1 MSKAP
6 LWLKF
11 SIVGVLVV
19 ISAFALYGKGL
30 RKGLDIVGGYS
41 MIFEFSNPDNDAQ
54 MGQRIK
60 DVLTRRLDPQ
70 GLSGLEIQPLQ
81 GDRIGIRMPAASDE
95 SRQLRNEF
103 VEAREQLLET
113 NIERSEVRD
122 LLNLSPEKRQAR
134 VKQLSLGSEKRAE
147 LIRELFQAMSNIRT
161 AIEQIENTQAAIQ
174 NLGDDENQK
183 LGELVTQ
190 RDQARQAKLAAEM
203 QYDRAME
210 RLQAVN
216 ITSRELQGV
225 LNLYDEALARSGQQ
239 RDAAMENFEAQ
250 LETFKQ
256 RHPAQVTQ
264 INNVIGIYREWAEI
278 KRPLEDPNDVKRLIR
293 KAGVLE
299 FRIAPRQNDVAADG
313 ALSPARVERL
323 IELLAEQGPE
333 ALREEGESYAWYP
346 AVEDAEL
353 GQLITADYQGRQYV
367 LLSNKPNE
375 RLVRPGPDDP
385 QWQLASARRG
395 ADELARP
402 AVNFEFDSVGSNLFG
417 QLTSSNQGKA
427 MAILLD
433 DEIYSAPVIRRT
445 ITGSGQIEGNFTVA
459 EVDEL
464 VRILQAGSLPARLN
478 SEPIMEHAFSAALGQ
493 ESINQGYRSAIY
505 ALIAVAVF
513 MLIYYLLAGAIADVA
528 LLLNLIFLLGAMSLA
543 DAPLSLPGIA
553 GLILTVGIAVDANVL
568 IFERL
573 REEQA
578 KGQSV
583 GMAIKNA
590 YDRAFSAIIDAN
602 LTTLLICLFLYVVFD
617 RVGMREIRG
626 FAVTLGLGVTFS
638 LFTALVVTRWIF
650 ELMLKLNLLKGRLPM
665 LRLVPQ
671 FNVNWMSKRYL
682 FWGLS
687 LVMMVAGI
695 GALVWQGRDLLGIEF
710 RSGTQA
716 VVIFRDDA
724 MVQDPDTGEMVLPAD
739 DTVRARFSEVAAAG
753 GYERLFSTAR
763 VEAKL
768 SPDRVESFL
777 ESYGTDG
784 AVTRAAWQQAGKNPD
799 FFTAID
805 ANGDNVLTAE
815 ELDERLPNRSFQIS
829 TTETRAAVVREVSDE
844 AFGTALQRRLACEFD
859 FVNVGETLLAET
871 VGLELDGEA
880 SVRVQG
886 DVRTM
891 GYKVLNAEAVAAVA
905 PTYREDIEAFEGGVM
920 LGVKDLDPAITATN
934 LQQRLG
940 DILAQADFG
949 RQAGNRWQVVGLGPA
964 EDEKYQAFAVLVLP
978 DRPELLSEDR
988 TRAAFLSDEGG
999 VGSALGEALRRE
1011 DAMVLRSAD
1020 PRISGQTAQLAIVAV
1035 VFSWLA
1041 IVAYLWVRFGS
1052 IRWGLAAVV
1061 CLVHDVIIVVGL
1073 VAISGW
1079 IYQRFGAV
1087 LGITSF
1093 KIDLPMVA
1101 ALLTVIGYSVN
1112 DTIVVFDRI
1121 RENRGKLKT
1130 VSPNVINESIN
1141 QTLPRTLL
1149 TSFTTFL
1156 VLIIMY
1162 VWGGTAIRPF
1172 SYALLTGIL
1181 FGTYSSVAVASP
1193 LLLGAKGAL
1202 LAQTIKPKDQA
1213 EGASA

>member
-103 VEAREQLLET
+103 VEARQQLLET

-122 LLNLSPEKRQAR
+122 LLSMDPEKRQAR
-134 VKQLSLGSEKRAE
+134 IEQLSLGSEKRAE
-147 LIRELFQAMSNIRT
+147 LIRELLQAMSNIRSAT
-161 AIEQIENTQAAIQ
+161 EQIETTEAA
-174 NLGDDENQK
+174 LRDGSDTS
-183 LGELVTQ
+183 LGELNTQ
-190 RDQARQAKLAAEM
+190 LSQAREAKLAAEM
-203 QYDRAME
+203 QYNRALNQL
-210 RLQAVN
+210 RAVN

-239 RDAAMENFEAQ
+239 RDAAMESFEAQ
-250 LETFKQ
+250 LETFKR
-256 RHPAQVTQ
+256 RHPAQVAQ

-299 FRIAPRQNDVAADG
+299 FRIAPRQNDIAADG
-313 ALSPARVERL
+313 PLTSARVERL
-323 IELLAEQGPE
+323 REQLAEQGPD
-333 ALREEGESYAWYP
+333 ALREEGENYAWYP

-353 GQLITADYQGRQYV
+353 GQLITDDYQGRQYV
-367 LLSNKPNE
+367 LLSNKPGE

-395 ADELARP
+395 SDPVGSP
-402 AVNFEFDSVGSNLFG
+402 AVNFTFDSVGSNLFA
-417 QLTSSNQGKA
+417 QLTGANIGKA

-433 DEIYSAPVIRRT
+433 DEVYSAPNIDSVIA
-445 ITGSGQIEGNFTVA
+445 GLGQITGNFTLE

-478 SEPIMEHAFSAALGQ
+478 PEPVSESAFSAALGQ

-602 LTTLLICLFLYVVFD
+602 LTTLLICLFLYIVFD

-650 ELMLKLNLLKGRLPM
+650 ELLLKLNLLKRRLPM

-671 FNVNWMSKRYL
+671 FNVNWMSKRYA

-695 GALVWQGRDLLGIEF
+695 AALVWQGRDLLGIEF
-710 RSGTQA
+710 SSGTQA

-724 MVQDPDTGEMVLPAD
+724 MIQDPDTGEMVLPAD
-739 DTVRARFSEVAAAG
+739 DTVRARFREVAAAG
-753 GYERLFSTAR
+753 DYEKLFSTAR

-768 SPDRVESFL
+768 SSNRVESFL
-777 ESYGTDG
+777 ESYGQDG
-784 AVTRAAWQQAGKNPD
+784 AVTRTIWDEAGKNAD
-799 FFTAID
+799 FFAAID
-805 ANGDNVLTAE
+805 INGDNVLTAE

-829 TTETRAAVVREVSDE
+829 TTETRAAVVREVADE
-844 AFGTALQRRLACEFD
+844 AFGTALQRRLACDFD
-859 FVNVGETLLAET
+859 FVNARETLLADT

-886 DVRTM
+886 EVRTM
-891 GYKVLNAEAVAAVA
+891 GYKVLDAEAVAAVA

-920 LGVKDLDPAITATN
+920 LGVKDIDPAITTTN

-949 RQAGNRWQVVGLGPA
+949 RQAGNRWEVVGLGTA
-964 EDEKYQAFAVLVLP
+964 EEDKYNAFAVLVLP
-978 DRPELLSEDR
+978 DRPELLTEDR
-988 TRAAFLSDEGG
+988 TRTAFLSDEGG

-1052 IRWGLAAVV
+1052 VRWGLAAVV

-1079 IYQRFGAV
+1079 IYQKAGGQV

-1093 KIDLPMVA
+1093 KLDLPMVA

-1130 VSPNVINESIN
+1130 VSPNVINDSIN

-1172 SYALLTGIL
+1172 SYALLTGII

-1202 LAQTIKPKDQA
+1202 LAQTIKPKDQP
-1213 EGASA
+1213 EGAGA